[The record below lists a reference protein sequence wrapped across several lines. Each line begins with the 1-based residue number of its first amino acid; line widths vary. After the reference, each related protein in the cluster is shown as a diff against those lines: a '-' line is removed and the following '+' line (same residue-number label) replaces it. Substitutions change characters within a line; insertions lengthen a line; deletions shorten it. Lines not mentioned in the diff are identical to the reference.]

1 MALHFD
7 GKTEQAS
14 RLDDASPGTLELA
27 LERGL
32 SEAEWKWICDKLGRV
47 PTFAET
53 GVFTAMFSEHCSYKS
68 SRPFLR
74 RFPTTGKRVL
84 QGPGENAGVVSIG
97 RGFAVAFKMESH
109 NHPSFIEPYQGA
121 ATGVGG
127 ILRDIFTMG
136 ARPIGSMNALCFGGP
151 KGPRRDEIVRGVVK
165 GIGDYGNCVGVPTV
179 AGQTF
184 FHSCYDRNP
193 LVNAFTL
200 GLVREDGIFKGEA
213 KGEGNLVVYVGAKT
227 GRDGVHGATMSS
239 KQFSSDEE
247 LEKPTVQVGDPF
259 TEKLL
264 LEATLEAMRA
274 GVVVGI
280 QDMGAAGLT
289 SSSFEMA
296 HRAGMA
302 LAIDLDRVPTREEGL
317 SAYELLLSESQ
328 ERMLLVAKPEHW
340 DELSAI
346 FDKWD
351 LHAEVLGTVMRGD
364 SVRMTYKGRVVVDIP
379 VEAVVDGP
387 MPDRPLKEP
396 SDLAKRWTLDPSVT
410 AGDLGAAVR
419 RALDDFN
426 FASAEPIAEQYDSMV
441 GNRTEGGTYDD
452 AAVLRVRDIDGP
464 PIRLALSADCN
475 PRVCWLDPREGGRR
489 AVAEGALNCALRGA
503 EPIGVTD
510 CLNFGSPQNPE
521 VMWQFAESVEG
532 IREAC
537 LALDVP
543 VVSGNVSFYNDTD
556 GTPIH
561 PTPMIG
567 MVGLDDTAGEEEEET
582 ALPGSTFSAPDQRLY
597 LLGPVEAGLGG
608 SAYAAAVSG
617 RDTGRPEPTDLK
629 LLAKVVALCPQ
640 LARELTDVALHDVS
654 DGGLV
659 VALLEMAFRG
669 FDGSGFRLDVPA
681 GVDPWRTLLGETIPR
696 VVVAVAPAE
705 ATTLESLCAAAA
717 VPFTAIGETN
727 ASGRCDVRV
736 GGKAIFEEAVA
747 SLRDRWS
754 RRWRSLWEE
763 SR

>member
-1 MALHFD
+1 MAAEVE
-7 GKTEQAS
+7 KPKRRAS
-14 RLDDASPGTLELA
+14 VVDDASPGTLELA

-32 SEAEWKWICDKLGRV
+32 SEAEWQWIGERLGRT
-47 PTFAET
+47 PTVAET

-74 RFPTTGKRVL
+74 RLPTTGKRVL
-84 QGPGENAGVVSIG
+84 QGPGENAGVVSVG
-97 RGFAVAFKMESH
+97 RGYAVVFKMESH

-151 KGPRRDEIVRGVVK
+151 KGPRRDEIVRGVVR

-184 FHSCYDRNP
+184 FHSCYDFNP

-200 GLVREDGIFKGEA
+200 GLVEKDRIFKGEA
-213 KGEGNLVVYVGAKT
+213 KGEGNLIVYVGAKT

-239 KQFSSDEE
+239 KQFSSDVE
-247 LEKPTVQVGDPF
+247 LERPTVQVGDPF

-274 GVVVGI
+274 GLVVGI

-289 SSSFEMA
+289 SASFEMA

-302 LAIDLDRVPTREEGL
+302 LAIDLDRVPTREEGM
-317 SAYELLLSESQ
+317 SAYEILLSESQ

-351 LHAEVLGTVMRGD
+351 LHAEVLGSVLKGD
-364 SVRMTYKGRVVVDIP
+364 TVRMTYKGRVVVDLP
-379 VEAVVDGP
+379 VASVVDGP
-387 MPDRPLKEP
+387 LPERPLAAP
-396 SDLAKRWTLDPSVT
+396 SDLEARWVLDRSVT
-410 AGDLGAAVR
+410 AGDLPSAIR
-419 RALDDFN
+419 RAFEDPN
-426 FASAEPIAEQYDSMV
+426 FASAAPIVEQYDSMV

-452 AAVLRVRDIDGP
+452 AAVLHLRDVAGP
-464 PIRLALSADCN
+464 PLRLALSTDCN

-489 AVAEGALNCALRGA
+489 AVAEAALNCAVRGA
-503 EPIGVTD
+503 EPIGLTD
-510 CLNFGSPQNPE
+510 CLNFGSPENPE
-521 VMWQFAESVEG
+521 VMWQFAESIEG

-537 LALDVP
+537 LALQVP

-556 GTPIH
+556 GTPIY

-567 MVGLDDTAGEEEEET
+567 MVGLIDQDERSLPPSTWTGAGQSL
-582 ALPGSTFSAPDQRLY
+582 A
-597 LLGPVEAGLGG
+597 LLGPIEGGLGG
-608 SAYAAAVSG
+608 SSFAAHVSG
-617 RDTGRPEPTDLK
+617 RDSGRPEATDLNLVVK
-629 LLAKVVALCPQ
+629 MVALCPQ
-640 LARELTDVALHDVS
+640 IVRALPTVALHDVS

-659 VALLEMAFRG
+659 LALAEMAFRAG
-669 FDGSGFRLDVPA
+669 DEIGVRFDVPKDS
-681 GVDPWRTLLGETIPR
+681 DPWRTLFGETVPR
-696 VVVAVAPAE
+696 VLAVVEPADRQAFE
-705 ATTLESLCAAAA
+705 QLCSQAGVQCTWIGATD
-717 VPFTAIGETN
+717 
-727 ASGRCDVRV
+727 ASGRFLVRV
-736 GGKAIFEEAVA
+736 GGQLAFDESV
-747 SLRDRWS
+747 SVLRDCWD
-754 RRWRSLWEE
+754 RRWRTLWEDH
-763 SR
+763 